1 MKSSKRLF
9 SKSALLITVLIMG
22 INLPSIGQKQSPEIG
37 LKGGLNVSN
46 FYENEVD
53 DKNPRY
59 GIHLGLKA
67 KMPVT
72 DFLAIQPEFLYSTRG
87 ATYDYSILGYD
98 WETQL
103 NMSYLDIPIMGVIDL
118 SNYVS
123 VQGGVY
129 GSFLMGVNATTE
141 GDTGSGYEELE
152 KDNFQTFDY
161 GLAAGIGFNMSPVT
175 IELRYNYGLQGIGKE
190 GWARE
195 VLGNAKNSVLQ
206 LSAGFAF

>member
-1 MKSSKRLF
+1 MCKSV
-9 SKSALLITVLIMG
+9 LLITVLMVG
-22 INLPSIGQKQSPEIG
+22 INLPSIGQNQSPEIG

-46 FYENEVD
+46 FYVDEVG

-59 GIHLGLKA
+59 GIHLGLRA

-87 ATYDYSILGYD
+87 ANYDYSILGYD

-103 NMSYLDIPIMGVIDL
+103 NMSYLDIPVMGVIDL

-129 GSFLMGVNATTE
+129 GSSLMGVNATTE
-141 GDTGSGYEELE
+141 GDTGGGYEELE
-152 KDNFQTFDY
+152 KDNFQNFDY
-161 GLAAGIGFNMSPVT
+161 GLAAGIGFNISPIT
-175 IELRYNYGLQGIGKE
+175 LELRYNYGLQGIGKE
-190 GWARE
+190 GWAEE
-195 VLGNAKNSVLQ
+195 VLGNPKNSALQ